1 MNDYETMKEM
11 LDRAGINHN
20 YGIYGNPTHEQYYW
34 IEVGTADLV
43 FDIQGNIVGI
53 YGD

>member
-11 LDRAGINHN
+11 LDRAEISYN
-20 YGIYGNPTHEQYYW
+20 YGICSNPTNEQYYL
-34 IEVGTADLV
+34 IEAGTADLV

>member
-11 LDRAGINHN
+11 LDRAEIG
-20 YGIYGNPTHEQYYW
+20 YTDGIYGKPTNERYYW
-34 IEVGTADLV
+34 IEVGTANLD
-43 FDIQGNIVGI
+43 FSIQGNIVDI